1 MVGGKRAKI
10 LNADGKTYP
19 EKYPFSTNISFEIDT
34 ILDDGTDKKLVELY
48 KPFTSTIEKW
58 TSDINL
64 SLTKDNYDDGI
75 TTVEY
80 GRTAETYRLKIDLG
94 LQTYVPPDC
103 KLYIKFPKRNAE
115 LCRLGYDVKPEDNAM
130 KTAIGVTWPKLPIL
144 ENKSFTATFSISPS
158 KAGVTYCTDDGN
170 SPPTLWDSDELVID
184 FGSE

>member
-58 TSDINL
+58 TSDLHL
-64 SLTKDNYDDGI
+64 SLTKDDNSDDGI

-80 GRTAETYRLKIDLG
+80 GRTAETYGLKIDLG
-94 LQTYVPPDC
+94 LQTYVPQIASSTSSSP
-103 KLYIKFPKRNAE
+103 
-115 LCRLGYDVKPEDNAM
+115 NAM
-130 KTAIGVTWPKLPIL
+130 RSYV
-144 ENKSFTATFSISPS
+144 
-158 KAGVTYCTDDGN
+158 D
-170 SPPTLWDSDELVID
+170 
-184 FGSE
+184 